1 MSALMAG
8 RMIWCLT
15 FKGSL
20 HPKPFLASKILKR
33 WTVFFLV
40 QTPERNHL
48 LLVFPDT
55 EQGKRTIIFWYSPSL
70 VFEITSLSSIC
81 LSIHYTIICSMIF
94 LVTRW
99 SWLLVVPKILLFVLF
114 KNYFDVF
121 LFPVAGPF
129 ASPILLFKYDGFIN
143 GDYDNKKV
151 KMSQLLNKCQKKI
164 VSYKNFFFKEMQIIG
179 IIINSC

>member
-20 HPKPFLASKILKR
+20 QPKPFLASKILKC

-40 QTPERNHL
+40 QTPKENHV

-55 EQGKRTIIFWYSPSL
+55 EQGKRTITFWYSPSL
-70 VFEITSLSSIC
+70 VFEIISLSSTC
-81 LSIHYTIICSMIF
+81 LSIHYTIICSMIS

-99 SWLLVVPKILLFVLF
+99 SWLLVVPKVLLSAHF

-121 LFPVAGPF
+121 LFPVAGAF
-129 ASPILLFKYDGFIN
+129 ASPILLFKYDECIN
-143 GDYDNKKV
+143 GDYDN
-151 KMSQLLNKCQKKI
+151 
-164 VSYKNFFFKEMQIIG
+164 
-179 IIINSC
+179 